1 MREFL
6 WSVMII
12 GVAASSV
19 SAQQKSSVMALD
31 AKAKKAVEDFSRE
44 VFVIAKNYEDEGELE
59 KAKSILKTLS
69 VVHPE
74 LKGLKEKIKSLDE
87 EILSAN
93 DFEIDWTTS
102 SVWKAPIARVAKGK
116 KFRVQVS
123 GGYRMTATLNI
134 PPTGVPQGKGIDAPL
149 AAAPFGSLV
158 GVIMP
163 VDKKKAKDVEPF
175 PIGDGKDIDPKTS
188 GFLYIRVNLPPGSR
202 PTGKLDLKFSG
213 YVLKTQG

>member
-1 MREFL
+1 MREL
-6 WSVMII
+6 LGSVMI
-12 GVAASSV
+12 VAVASGSIF
-19 SAQQKSSVMALD
+19 AQQKTSVTALD

-59 KAKSILKTLS
+59 KAKSILETLS
-69 VVHPE
+69 VVHPD

-93 DFEIDWTTS
+93 DFDIDWTTS
-102 SVWKAPIARVAKGK
+102 SVWKTPVARVAKGK

-123 GGYRMTATLNI
+123 GSYRMTATLSL
-134 PPTGVPQGKGIDAPL
+134 PPTGIQEGKGIDAAL

-163 VDKKKAKDVEPF
+163 VDKKKAKEAEPF

-213 YVLKTQG
+213 YVLKTLG